1 MAVHHIRISREQPIA
16 SFAGSTM
23 PRLEFRQAL
32 FRTRDAQWQHR
43 LYRAALVV
51 TTIAMGLDGRKLVVD
66 HQAMRFAMLYN
77 GSWPEPV
84 FTSIRNWPYK
94 PVELREGAPVTSWI
108 VELRLRELRL
118 STDEWVELVFV
129 G

>member
-1 MAVHHIRISREQPIA
+1 MALQHVRLTADQPTA
-16 SFAGSTM
+16 RFAGATM

-32 FRTRDAQWQHR
+32 FRTPDTDWHRR

-51 TTIAMGLDGRKLVVD
+51 TTIAHGLDNRNLVID
-66 HQAMRFAMLYN
+66 HQAMRFALLYN
-77 GSWPEPV
+77 STWPEPV
-84 FTSIRNWPYK
+84 FLNITRWPYK
-94 PVELREGAPVTSWI
+94 PVELREGAPITSWS

-118 STDEWVELVFV
+118 LQDEWVELAFL